1 MINKIYILIF
11 LLTLSNA
18 HAEEVSCN
26 NFKKSTIDY
35 LKCKSNDLKKKTIS
49 STTKMINE
57 TKTYQD
63 KEWKKEKKKINKVK
77 KKLLK
82 DDN

>member
-1 MINKIYILIF
+1 
-11 LLTLSNA
+11 
-18 HAEEVSCN
+18 
-26 NFKKSTIDY
+26 
-35 LKCKSNDLKKKTIS
+35 
-49 STTKMINE
+49 MINE